1 MENIN
6 RILGKIVKFTDRTD
20 EEEEMQIDKDPVKDL
35 LEKKLK
41 FLMAQNDFYC
51 FSGES
56 DEVKPP
62 ERKPNPLP
70 EQSAMPSE
78 DPLLMMLEDPYGMKS
93 TSSHL
98 EPGLSAEFAVRE
110 ADILRKQPVRHD
122 IVEEP
127 LEEAGEVMVE
137 EESGELTDVPSGP
150 AAVRPQS
157 GPDTR
162 PASGSPAAKSLEAAP
177 SSISGES
184 TSSPAG
190 SQPDKKGSISDLL
203 DVFRHEE
210 KEDKSSL
217 TENLDSVDISTL
229 MNEAREILGMIRK
242 RRGL

>member
-51 FSGES
+51 FSGER
-56 DEVKPP
+56 DDVNPP
-62 ERKPNPLP
+62 ETKPNPLP
-70 EQSAMPSE
+70 EQSAMPPE
-78 DPLLMMLEDPYGMKS
+78 DPLLMMLEDPYGMKKAA
-93 TSSHL
+93 SHL
-98 EPGLSAEFAVRE
+98 EPDLSAESTVRE
-110 ADILRKQPVRHD
+110 TDILREQPIRHD
-122 IVEEP
+122 IIEDP
-127 LEEAGEVMVE
+127 LEESGEVVVE
-137 EESGELTDVPSGP
+137 EESGELTDAPSGP

-157 GPDTR
+157 GPDIG
-162 PASGSPAAKSLEAAP
+162 PAGGQPAAKSPEAAP
-177 SSISGES
+177 ASVSGES
-184 TSSPAG
+184 NG

-210 KEDKSSL
+210 KEDRGPL
-217 TENLDSVDISTL
+217 TENLDNIDMSSLI
-229 MNEAREILGMIRK
+229 NEAREILGMIRK